1 MRGVLVFLIA
11 LLPAVAVAQS
21 TPQSGTVQVEL
32 LNTINIKKAK
42 VGDEVKARTVT
53 LLIVE
58 HGTVIPVGS
67 TVIGHVLAVEADA
80 PDTHESS
87 VKLAFNQVNLQH
99 SKPLLLNLSV
109 RAAMKPQAP
118 SQEQQRQQAPENS
131 PPAGQAQPD
140 MQILHGGPL
149 TPHNTPESL
158 KTVPRSGQ
166 NPGVAAHTGS
176 VIGMPNVVL
185 ETGEEK
191 DSAST
196 FRSPRRDLQ
205 LDSGLQLILRV
216 VP

>member
-1 MRGVLVFLIA
+1 MRRVL
-11 LLPAVAVAQS
+11 LLFVAFITVVAFAQNM
-21 TPQSGTVQVEL
+21 PQTGTVQVEL
-32 LNTINIKKAK
+32 LNTIKTKKAK

-53 LLIVE
+53 PLIVE

-67 TVIGHVLAVEADA
+67 TVIGRVLAAEADA
-80 PDTHESS
+80 PDTHESF
-87 VKLAFNQVNLQH
+87 VKLVFNQVNLQH
-99 SKPLLLNLSV
+99 AKPLSLNLSV
-109 RAAMKPQAP
+109 RAALKPEAP
-118 SQEQQRQQAPENS
+118 SQAQQRQQAPENS

-158 KTVPRSGQ
+158 KTMPRNGQ

-191 DSAST
+191 DAAST
-196 FRSPRRDLQ
+196 FRSSRKDLQ
-205 LDSGLQLILRV
+205 LDSGLQLILKV